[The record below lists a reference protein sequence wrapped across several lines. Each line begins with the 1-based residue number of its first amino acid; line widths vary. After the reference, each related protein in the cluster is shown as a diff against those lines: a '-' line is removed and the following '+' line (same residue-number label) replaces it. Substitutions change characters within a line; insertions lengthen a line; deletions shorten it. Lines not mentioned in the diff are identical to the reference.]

1 MLAKKQIAMKNVFL
15 AQEIRKKST
24 DGADLD
30 FFARYK
36 VKRNAEKEAAEK
48 KAATMSKLKSGGMG
62 SLL

>member
-1 MLAKKQIAMKNVFL
+1 MLAKKQTAMKNVFL
-15 AQEIRKKST
+15 AQEMRRNSI
-24 DGADLD
+24 GNADLD

-48 KAATMSKLKSGGMG
+48 KAATMSKLKSSNMG

>member
-1 MLAKKQIAMKNVFL
+1 MCFSRKKW
-15 AQEIRKKST
+15 EKKST